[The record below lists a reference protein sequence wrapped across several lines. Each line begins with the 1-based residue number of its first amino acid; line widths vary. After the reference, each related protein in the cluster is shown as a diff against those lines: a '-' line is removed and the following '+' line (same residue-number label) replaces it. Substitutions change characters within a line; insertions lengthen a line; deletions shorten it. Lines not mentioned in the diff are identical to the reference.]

1 MLGFLGFYLDKIEV
15 MKGCSVFSGL
25 SLFLLMLV
33 SGGRSSPDRLGRVC
47 SRFGHD
53 RVQTDRVGRAPS
65 EYDWGRPEG
74 GVSDRLVIVRSCRV

>member
-1 MLGFLGFYLDKIEV
+1 MLGFLGFYLDNIEV

-33 SGGRSSPDRLGRVC
+33 SGGRSSPDRLGRIC

-53 RVQTDRVGRAPS
+53 RVQTDHVGRAPS
-65 EYDWGRPEG
+65 EYDLGRPEG
-74 GVSDRLVIVRSCRV
+74 RVSDRLVIVRSCRV

>member
-33 SGGRSSPDRLGRVC
+33 SGGRSSPDQLGRIC
-47 SRFGHD
+47 SRFSQD
-53 RVQTDRVGRAPS
+53 RVKTGRVGRAPY
-65 EYDWGRPEG
+65 EYG
-74 GVSDRLVIVRSCRV
+74 

>member
-1 MLGFLGFYLDKIEV
+1 MLGFLGFYLDKIEM

-33 SGGRSSPDRLGRVC
+33 SGGRSSPDRLGRIC

-65 EYDWGRPEG
+65 EYGWGRSEVW
-74 GVSDRLVIVRSCRV
+74 VSDRLVIIRSCRV

>member
-1 MLGFLGFYLDKIEV
+1 
-15 MKGCSVFSGL
+15 MKGCLVFSGL
-25 SLFLLMLV
+25 SLFLLVLV
-33 SGGRSSPDRLGRVC
+33 SGGRSSPDRLGRIC

-53 RVQTDRVGRAPS
+53 RVQNYRVGRAPS